1 MMMWR
6 SMMRGGRGAVA
17 VALGLLTAAI
27 AWGHVVAASDD
38 PYPTMAPVSH
48 YLIASRA
55 EEIGLARSAAP
66 ASIADHANVLALGA
80 HGYETAVKGTNGF
93 VCIVGRSWDVSFAN
107 PQFWN
112 PKIRA
117 PECFNVTSARSVLPR
132 YLTRTE
138 RVLAGVSKSE
148 MQKREAADRAAGTL
162 KPPEPGAM
170 CYMLSKGGYLN
181 DAAGGPWHPHVMY
194 FAPRTDDAAWGAN
207 LPGSPIASDSA
218 SYDETTIFFVVV
230 PKWSDGTPA
239 PLHNEVSGQ

>member
-1 MMMWR
+1 MTMWQ
-6 SMMRGGRGAVA
+6 SMMRAGRGALA
-17 VALGLLTAAI
+17 VALGLLTVAVACR
-27 AWGHVVAASDD
+27 HVVAAADA
-38 PYPTMAPVSH
+38 PYPTMAPISR
-48 YLIASRA
+48 YMIASRA

-66 ASIADHANVLALGA
+66 ASIADHANVLVLGA

-93 VCIVGRSWDVSFAN
+93 VCVVGRSWDVSFAD

-117 PECFNVTSARSVLPR
+117 PECFNATSARSVLPR
-132 YLTRTE
+132 DLTRTE
-138 RVLAGVSKSE
+138 RVLAGMSTSE
-148 MQKREAADRAAGTL
+148 MQKREAADRGAGML
-162 KPPEPGAM
+162 RPPEPGAM

-207 LPGSPIASDSA
+207 FPGSPIASDST

-230 PKWSDGTPA
+230 PKWSDDAPA
-239 PLHNEVSGQ
+239 PPHK

>member
-1 MMMWR
+1 MMIRRMT
-6 SMMRGGRGAVA
+6 MTGGRRAVA

-27 AWGHVVAASDD
+27 ARRPVVAAGDD
-38 PYPTMAPVSH
+38 PYPTMAPVSK

-66 ASIADHANVLALGA
+66 PSIADHASVLALSA

-93 VCIVGRSWDVSFAN
+93 VCIVGRSWDMSFAS

-112 PKIRA
+112 PKVRT
-117 PECFNVTSARSVLPR
+117 PECFNATSARSVLPR

-138 RVLAGVSKSE
+138 RVLAGMSKPD

-162 KPPEPGAM
+162 KGPEPGSV
-170 CYMLSKGGYLN
+170 CYILSKDGYIN
-181 DAAGGPWHPHVMY
+181 DAAAGPWHPHVMY

-207 LPGSPIASDSA
+207 LPDSPIASDST

-230 PKWSDGTPA
+230 PNWSDGTPA
-239 PLHNEVSGQ
+239 PLHK

>member
-1 MMMWR
+1 M
-6 SMMRGGRGAVA
+6 A
-17 VALGLLTAAI
+17 VALGLLMVATT
-27 AWGHVVAASDD
+27 WRHVVAGSDD
-38 PYPTMAPVSH
+38 SYPTMAPISN

-66 ASIADHANVLALGA
+66 ASIADQASVLALSA

-93 VCIVGRSWDVSFAN
+93 VCIVGRSWDMSFAS

-112 PKIRA
+112 PKVRT
-117 PECFNVTSARSVLPR
+117 PECFNATSARSVLPR

-138 RVLAGVSKSE
+138 RVLAGMSKAD
-148 MQKREAADRAAGTL
+148 MQKREASDRAAGTL
-162 KPPEPGAM
+162 KPPEPGAV
-170 CYMLSKGGYLN
+170 CYMLSKDGYIN

-207 LPGSPIASDSA
+207 LPDSPIASDST

-230 PKWSDGTPA
+230 PNWSDGTPA
-239 PLHNEVSGQ
+239 PLHK

>member
-1 MMMWR
+1 MMMMQR
-6 SMMRGGRGAVA
+6 SRMRSARGVWA
-17 VALGLLTAAI
+17 VALGLLTAPI
-27 AWGHVVAASDD
+27 ARHTVVAASDD
-38 PYPTMAPVSH
+38 PYPTMAPVSQ

-66 ASIADHANVLALGA
+66 ASIADHASVLALGA

-93 VCIVGRSWDVSFAN
+93 VCIVGRSWDVGYID

-117 PECFNVTSARSVLPR
+117 PECFNATSARSVLPR
-132 YLTRTE
+132 YLARTE
-138 RVLAGVSKSE
+138 RVLAGMSKPE

-162 KPPEPGAM
+162 KPPEPGAV
-170 CYMLSKGGYLN
+170 CYMMSKGGYLN

-207 LPGSPIASDSA
+207 VPGSPIASDSR
-218 SYDETTIFFVVV
+218 SYDETTIFFVIV
-230 PKWSDGTPA
+230 PNWSDGTAA
-239 PLHNEVSGQ
+239 PPHNM